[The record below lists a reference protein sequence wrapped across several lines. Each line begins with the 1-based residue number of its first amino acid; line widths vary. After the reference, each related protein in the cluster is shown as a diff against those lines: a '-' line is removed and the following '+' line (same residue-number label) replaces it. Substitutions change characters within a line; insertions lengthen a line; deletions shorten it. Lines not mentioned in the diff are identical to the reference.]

1 MDADME
7 DVAEDVTEADLA
19 IHQIVVAEVAVAEV
33 VVAESSKLLHRMEM
47 VAESSKLLHRM
58 DMVAVADTDLA
69 VAAVAHLAV
78 AVVVAPYAAEGQ
90 AWRLHFSTRVVADA

>member
-1 MDADME
+1 ME

-33 VVAESSKLLHRMEM
+33 AVAEVV

>member
-1 MDADME
+1 MDSAAVDADME

-33 VVAESSKLLHRMEM
+33 VVAEVV

>member
-1 MDADME
+1 M
-7 DVAEDVTEADLA
+7 
-19 IHQIVVAEVAVAEV
+19 AEV
-33 VVAESSKLLHRMEM
+33 VVAESSKLLHRMDM

>member
-33 VVAESSKLLHRMEM
+33 V

>member
-33 VVAESSKLLHRMEM
+33 VVAEVV

-58 DMVAVADTDLA
+58 DVVAVADTDLA

>member
-1 MDADME
+1 M
-7 DVAEDVTEADLA
+7 
-19 IHQIVVAEVAVAEV
+19 AEV
-33 VVAESSKLLHRMEM
+33 V

>member
-1 MDADME
+1 MDSAAVDADME
-7 DVAEDVTEADLA
+7 DVAEDVTKADLA
-19 IHQIVVAEVAVAEV
+19 IHQIAVAEVAVAEV
-33 VVAESSKLLHRMEM
+33 A

>member
-1 MDADME
+1 MDSAAVDADME

-33 VVAESSKLLHRMEM
+33 A

>member
-1 MDADME
+1 MDSAAVDADME
-7 DVAEDVTEADLA
+7 DVAEDVTKADLA
-19 IHQIVVAEVAVAEV
+19 IHQIAVAEVAVAEV
-33 VVAESSKLLHRMEM
+33 V

>member
-33 VVAESSKLLHRMEM
+33 AVAEVV

>member
-7 DVAEDVTEADLA
+7 DVAEDVTKADLA
-19 IHQIVVAEVAVAEV
+19 IHQIAVAEVAVAEV
-33 VVAESSKLLHRMEM
+33 V